1 MSAAAPEIVLDM
13 RGVTVMY
20 GSARGI
26 EDVSLS
32 VPAAQVTGLLGP
44 SGSGKTTLLRAVL
57 DLVHPQQGSIDI
69 VTTSSKDRR
78 ARGNVAYL
86 PGDLSL
92 PGRLTGEALLRRF
105 SAAGGGLDTTR
116 VESLAKRLGLDLTRP
131 VGTLSKGNRQKVGLV
146 LAFAKN
152 ARVLLLD
159 EPTSGLDPLLQRE
172 FAALVHEA
180 VNAGAAVV
188 LSSHVMSELEDLAD
202 RVAVLRQGRLV
213 AVETIDQLRAR
224 ARQRIRIRTVD
235 ANATDACRDSLAR
248 LPGVDAHVADAV
260 IDATFTGEVD
270 RIIKALA
277 EHSVQSIESVGGELD
292 EVLLD
297 FYSDERYAPKVGE

>member
-1 MSAAAPEIVLDM
+1 MSTAAPEIVLDM

-32 VPAAQVTGLLGP
+32 VPAGQVTGLLGP

-57 DLVHPQQGSIDI
+57 DLIHPQRGAIDI

-78 ARGNVAYL
+78 ARANVAYL

-92 PGRLTGEALLRRF
+92 PGRLTGQALLRRF
-105 SAAGGGLDTTR
+105 SAAGGGLDPAR
-116 VESLAKRLGLDLTRP
+116 VKVLTDRLRIDLTRP

-172 FAALVHEA
+172 FATLVHEA
-180 VNAGAAVV
+180 VNDGAAVL
-188 LSSHVMSELEDLAD
+188 LSSHVMSCLLY
-202 RVAVLRQGRLV
+202 
-213 AVETIDQLRAR
+213 TSPSP
-224 ARQRIRIRTVD
+224 
-235 ANATDACRDSLAR
+235 RDS
-248 LPGVDAHVADAV
+248 
-260 IDATFTGEVD
+260 
-270 RIIKALA
+270 
-277 EHSVQSIESVGGELD
+277 
-292 EVLLD
+292 
-297 FYSDERYAPKVGE
+297 

>member
-1 MSAAAPEIVLDM
+1 M
-13 RGVTVMY
+13 
-20 GSARGI
+20 
-26 EDVSLS
+26 
-32 VPAAQVTGLLGP
+32 
-44 SGSGKTTLLRAVL
+44 
-57 DLVHPQQGSIDI
+57 
-69 VTTSSKDRR
+69 
-78 ARGNVAYL
+78 
-86 PGDLSL
+86 
-92 PGRLTGEALLRRF
+92 
-105 SAAGGGLDTTR
+105 
-116 VESLAKRLGLDLTRP
+116 
-131 VGTLSKGNRQKVGLV
+131 
-146 LAFAKN
+146 
-152 ARVLLLD
+152 
-159 EPTSGLDPLLQRE
+159 LQRE
-172 FAALVHEA
+172 FAALVYEA

-202 RVAVLRQGRLV
+202 RVAVLREGRLV

-248 LPGVDAHVADAV
+248 LPGVDAHAADAV

>member
-1 MSAAAPEIVLDM
+1 MSTDAPEIVLEM
-13 RGVTVMY
+13 KGVTVMY

-32 VPAAQVTGLLGP
+32 VPAGQVTGLLGP

-57 DLVHPQQGSIDI
+57 DLIHPQRGAIDI

-78 ARGNVAYL
+78 ARANVAYL

-92 PGRLTGEALLRRF
+92 PGRLTGKALLRRF
-105 SAAGGGLDTTR
+105 SAAGGGLDPTR
-116 VESLAKRLGLDLTRP
+116 VESLTERLGVDLTRP

-172 FAALVHEA
+172 FATLVHEA
-180 VNAGAAVV
+180 VNDGAAVL

-202 RVAVLRQGRLV
+202 RVAVLRDGRLV
-213 AVETIDQLRAR
+213 AVETIDRLRAR

-235 ANATDACRDSLAR
+235 ANETNACQASLAQ
-248 LPGVDAHVADAV
+248 LPGVEAHAAAAV

-270 RIIKALA
+270 RIIKTLA
-277 EHSVQSIESVGGELD
+277 EYSVQSIESVGGELD